1 MADNTTLNAG
11 SGGDVIA
18 SDDIGG
24 VKHQRV
30 KVSLGADGSATD
42 ALGGAGAVAAGVQ
55 RVTLASD
62 DPAVSLLGTIDADTG
77 NLAGILTSV
86 QTLDDAISGN
96 EMQVDVVS
104 SALPS
109 GAATEAKQ
117 PALGT
122 AGTASSDVIT
132 VQGVAS
138 MTPVQV
144 GDNNSTLSV
153 DDGGG
158 ILTVDGTVAATQS
171 GNWTARIADG
181 SGNALTSK
189 APGSERAL
197 SVAIV
202 DGSGNQVTS
211 FGGSGGTSAT
221 DDSAF
226 TAASG
231 SGTPMM
237 GFATSDSVDSGDV
250 GVVAMTTARALH
262 VALQNAIPAGTNNI
276 GDVDVLSLPAL
287 PAGSNAIGTVTAVGA
302 AAEDAAASGNPV
314 LVGGRYDSSPR
325 TLETGDAGAI
335 ALNASGQVLV
345 EIAAGAGSGGTA
357 AADDADFTAGTTSGT
372 PMMGAYQSSPTAVT
386 DGDMG
391 IVGITANREVK
402 VAVTS
407 GGVAGAAI
415 DTATGGTDEG
425 VIAIFTRDDALSTL
439 TPVDGDN
446 VQGRTNA
453 RGALWVALD
462 STDAQNVTVAAALPA
477 GTNNIGDVDILSI
490 AAGDNNIGN
499 VDVVSLPALP
509 TGSNVIGA
517 LTANQSVNVAQ
528 MNGVATTM
536 GNGASGT
543 GVQRVTIAN
552 DSTGV
557 LATVSTVT
565 TVGTVTNITN
575 QGQIADDAAFTAATT
590 RVNMA
595 GFFADETATDS
606 VDEGDGGAARMTLD
620 RKQIV
625 TPYAHA
631 AAGGIT
637 AFRSI
642 DVDESEDEVKAS
654 AGKLFWIHAMNM
666 TASVLYLKVYNNTAA
681 GTTVGTTTPVF
692 TFPVPTLGDTNG
704 AGFYAN
710 FGDYGVAMS
719 TGICVAATT
728 ALADADTGAPAA
740 NAMVVNAGY
749 I

>member
-1 MADNTTLNAG
+1 MAYGTVELNPGTGGNEVAVDAIAG
-11 SGGDVIA
+11 SDF
-18 SDDIGG
+18 
-24 VKHQRV
+24 QRV
-30 KVSLGADGSATD
+30 KLALGAEGTAVD
-42 ALGGAGAVAAGVQ
+42 AVAGAGAVGTGVQ

-62 DPAVSLLGTIDADTG
+62 DPAVALLTTIDTDTG
-77 NLAGILTSV
+77 NLAGILTAV
-86 QTLDDAISGN
+86 QTLDNAIAGN
-96 EMQVDVVS
+96 EMQVDIVS
-104 SALPS
+104 SAAIPITDNSGSVTVDAPVATPVFVRLSDGSSAIATLPVS
-109 GAATEAKQ
+109 LASVPSHAVTN
-117 PALGT
+117 
-122 AGTASSDVIT
+122 AGTF
-132 VQGVAS
+132 
-138 MTPVQV
+138 
-144 GDNNSTLSV
+144 
-153 DDGGG
+153 
-158 ILTVDGTVAATQS
+158 AT
-171 GNWTARIADG
+171 
-181 SGNALTSK
+181 
-189 APGSERAL
+189 
-197 SVAIV
+197 
-202 DGSGNQVTS
+202 QVTS
-211 FGGSGGTSAT
+211 
-221 DDSAF
+221 
-226 TAASG
+226 
-231 SGTPMM
+231 
-237 GFATSDSVDSGDV
+237 
-250 GVVAMTTARALH
+250 
-262 VALQNAIPAGTNNI
+262 
-276 GDVDVLSLPAL
+276 LPA
-287 PAGSNAIGTVTAVGA
+287 STNTIEVVGDAAENA
-302 AAEDAAASGNPV
+302 AAAGNPV
-314 LVGGRYDSSPR
+314 QVGGRYDSTPR
-325 TLETGDAGAI
+325 TLGNGDVGAL
-335 ALNASGQVLV
+335 AVNASGQMLV

-372 PMMGAYQSSPTAVT
+372 PIMGSYQSSPTAVT

-391 IVGITANREVK
+391 IIGITADREVK
-402 VAVTS
+402 VSVTS
-407 GGVAGAAI
+407 GGIQGVVEDAAAAGGEEGIMVLAVRRDTPSSGVGADGDFAALSVDSNGALRVSGASGTTQYAEDAAHTTGDSLCVVGAVRR
-415 DTATGGTDEG
+415 DTAAVGSGTDG
-425 VIAIFTRDDALSTL
+425 DYSTL
-439 TPVDGDN
+439 NVNSSGRLYTSTTVD
-446 VQGRTNA
+446 
-453 RGALWVALD
+453 
-462 STDAQNVTVAAALPA
+462 AALPA

-557 LATVSTVT
+557 LATV
-565 TVGTVTNITN
+565 GTVTNITN
-575 QGQIADDAAFTAATT
+575 QGQIADDAAFTPATT
-590 RVNMA
+590 RVMMA

-631 AAGGIT
+631 SAGGIT

-642 DVDESEDEVKAS
+642 DVDETEDEVKAS
-654 AGKLFWIHAMNM
+654 AGKLFWIHAINL

-740 NAMVVNAGY
+740 NALVVNAGY
-749 I
+749 L